1 MRRTLYPVAAL
12 LLGLLCAPAARAG
25 LYYSGETVA
34 DLPSQWR
41 GFLLD
46 QRLLRN
52 IAVKPTDKVRA
63 SPERLK
69 YEAALTKLERAAK
82 ERKLSA
88 DELADQGAL
97 LVRLGEPARA
107 VEVLR
112 AAQRQFPNHFKIVAN
127 LGTAY

>member
-46 QRLLRN
+46 QRLLRT
-52 IAVKPTDKVRA
+52 IAVKPTGTIPA
-63 SPERLK
+63 SPVRQRYEE
-69 YEAALTKLERAAK
+69 EAARLVKTARERA
-82 ERKLSA
+82 LSA
-88 DELADQGAL
+88 DETADLGAL
-97 LVRLGEPARA
+97 HVRLGDTGRA
-107 VEVLR
+107 LQVLR
-112 AAQRQFPNHFKIVAN
+112 PA
-127 LGTAY
+127 